1 MMIEISESKVEKMS
15 DYAEKMLRYGGKL
28 MQCIEELSE
37 GESMGER
44 WDDDDRYYDD
54 EVWVS
59 AVVTVDQVVV
69 WDKDGAFVEP
79 DVIPVI
85 VKCS

>member
-1 MMIEISESKVEKMS
+1 MMMK
-15 DYAEKMLRYGGKL
+15 
-28 MQCIEELSE
+28 
-37 GESMGER
+37 
-44 WDDDDRYYDD
+44 
-54 EVWVS
+54 VWVS